1 MLNKIVP
8 LWHALCRVCEH
19 TKMQTPFP
27 LPPQGA
33 EPLFTR
39 ARRQHRLQR
48 FLETFERT
56 ALPSLNLPTELAS
69 NRGPVPTEFRP
80 GGERPA

>member
-1 MLNKIVP
+1 
-8 LWHALCRVCEH
+8 
-19 TKMQTPFP
+19 MQTPFP

-39 ARRQHRLQR
+39 ERRQHRLQR

-56 ALPSLNLPTELAS
+56 ALTSLNLPSDLTALK
-69 NRGPVPTEFRP
+69 VPA
-80 GGERPA
+80 GSA

>member
-1 MLNKIVP
+1 
-8 LWHALCRVCEH
+8 
-19 TKMQTPFP
+19 MQTPFP

-39 ARRQHRLQR
+39 ERRQHRLQR

-56 ALPSLNLPTELAS
+56 ALPTLNLPGDLAAL
-69 NRGPVPTEFRP
+69 RVPAPAGARP
-80 GGERPA
+80 GDERSA

>member
-1 MLNKIVP
+1 
-8 LWHALCRVCEH
+8 
-19 TKMQTPFP
+19 MQTPFP

-39 ARRQHRLQR
+39 ERRKHRLQR

-56 ALPSLNLPTELAS
+56 AVPALNLTSPLATV
-69 NRGPVPTEFRP
+69 RGPAPAGIRP
-80 GGERPA
+80 GDERPA

>member
-1 MLNKIVP
+1 
-8 LWHALCRVCEH
+8 
-19 TKMQTPFP
+19 MQTPFP

-39 ARRQHRLQR
+39 ERRQYRLQR

-56 ALPSLNLPTELAS
+56 ALPSLNLPRELAAL
-69 NRGPVPTEFRP
+69 RGSAPMEFRP
-80 GGERPA
+80 VDERPA

>member
-1 MLNKIVP
+1 
-8 LWHALCRVCEH
+8 
-19 TKMQTPFP
+19 MQTPFP
-27 LPPQGA
+27 HPPQGA

-39 ARRQHRLQR
+39 ERRQHRLQR

-69 NRGPVPTEFRP
+69 LRGPVTTEFRP
-80 GGERPA
+80 CDERPA

>member
-1 MLNKIVP
+1 
-8 LWHALCRVCEH
+8 
-19 TKMQTPFP
+19 MQTPFP

-39 ARRQHRLQR
+39 ERRQHRLQR

-56 ALPSLNLPTELAS
+56 ALPTLNLPGDLPALRVPAS
-69 NRGPVPTEFRP
+69 AGARP
-80 GGERPA
+80 GDERSA

>member
-1 MLNKIVP
+1 
-8 LWHALCRVCEH
+8 
-19 TKMQTPFP
+19 MQTPFP

-39 ARRQHRLQR
+39 ERRQHRLQR

-56 ALPSLNLPTELAS
+56 ALPSLNLPRELSAL
-69 NRGPVPTEFRP
+69 RGSAAVEFRP
-80 GGERPA
+80 VDERPA

>member
-1 MLNKIVP
+1 
-8 LWHALCRVCEH
+8 
-19 TKMQTPFP
+19 MQTPFP

-39 ARRQHRLQR
+39 ERRQHRLQR

-56 ALPSLNLPTELAS
+56 ALTSLNLSSDLTTLKVPA
-69 NRGPVPTEFRP
+69 PVGIRP
-80 GGERPA
+80 GSERAA

>member
-1 MLNKIVP
+1 
-8 LWHALCRVCEH
+8 
-19 TKMQTPFP
+19 MQTPFP

-39 ARRQHRLQR
+39 ERRQHRLQR

-56 ALPSLNLPTELAS
+56 ALPSLNFPTELPAL
-69 NRGPVPTEFRP
+69 RGPAPAEFRTVV
-80 GGERPA
+80 ERPV

>member
-1 MLNKIVP
+1 
-8 LWHALCRVCEH
+8 
-19 TKMQTPFP
+19 MQTPFP

-39 ARRQHRLQR
+39 ERRKHRLQR

-56 ALPSLNLPTELAS
+56 ALPTLNLPADLAPL
-69 NRGPVPTEFRP
+69 RVPAPAGARP
-80 GGERPA
+80 DEDRAA

>member
-1 MLNKIVP
+1 
-8 LWHALCRVCEH
+8 
-19 TKMQTPFP
+19 MQTPFP

-39 ARRQHRLQR
+39 ERRQHRLQR

-56 ALPSLNLPTELAS
+56 ALPSLNFPHELPAL
-69 NRGPVPTEFRP
+69 RGSAPAAFRP
-80 GGERPA
+80 VDERTA

>member
-1 MLNKIVP
+1 
-8 LWHALCRVCEH
+8 
-19 TKMQTPFP
+19 MQTPFP

-39 ARRQHRLQR
+39 ERRQHRLQR

-56 ALPSLNLPTELAS
+56 ALPSLNLPSDLAAL
-69 NRGPVPTEFRP
+69 RGTAPAGVRV
-80 GGERPA
+80 GDERTA

>member
-1 MLNKIVP
+1 
-8 LWHALCRVCEH
+8 
-19 TKMQTPFP
+19 MQTPFP

-39 ARRQHRLQR
+39 ERRQHRLQR

-56 ALPSLNLPTELAS
+56 ALPTLNLPGDFSAL
-69 NRGPVPTEFRP
+69 RVPAPAGARP
-80 GGERPA
+80 GDERSA